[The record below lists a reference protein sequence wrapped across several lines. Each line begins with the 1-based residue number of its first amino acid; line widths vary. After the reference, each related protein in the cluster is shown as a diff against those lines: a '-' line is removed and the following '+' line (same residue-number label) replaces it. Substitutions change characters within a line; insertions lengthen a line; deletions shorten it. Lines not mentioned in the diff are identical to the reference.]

1 MADTAIPDPHFQQE
15 DHQAAYVFRP
25 RDEGASA
32 ERAPKRRRT
41 SKKAS
46 ALRAEHA
53 HAADDGSRPD
63 PRQAENAEDD
73 PSWFVPLLNGAEA
86 PACVRLRERLFR
98 SSWRGIEARVQTILR
113 DANSATLGQVA
124 DFAWGRHAGGA
135 EADGDRRRV
144 PAAFIMTGANI
155 ASQDLLF
162 RQLGARL
169 EGGEPRSRVVR
180 LRSAEVGNL
189 KAALKK
195 VVRDAT
201 ARDDEGDDDGEV
213 SFGQGGRKYLNY
225 DLEGLAAFVKAHGCR
240 HVFVAFQDSE
250 GFDGGLLSDLIVL
263 FSSWLAD
270 IPFTLLFGVA
280 TSVELFQAR
289 LLKSTCRLLY
299 GAQFDV
305 VQTST
310 ILEQIFKPSVAGA
323 DVSLR
328 LGPSLLQHFIDRQH
342 DQVTGIES
350 FLSSLKYAYMCH
362 FYANPL
368 SIFAVEDNE
377 LNSELVQPEHLEAF
391 RSLPSFRRHVED
403 AVETGDLAFAKSAL
417 QDDAFLYEQIFD
429 IPSKRRAWSAR
440 LLRSL
445 ALLKSTGANQETFSQ
460 LYLKAVAEGIDLAS
474 VDIGILSNVKRL
486 QPADFIS
493 MLESLLQTLGQ
504 GDKDLGLEEWKSES
518 KEAQDLA
525 SSLEACLSE
534 SRELLS
540 AAQRDGNTLRSSY
553 SGSSRILRTT
563 VVAQKVQLSR
573 DSAALSDADKAF
585 TKVVDSVA
593 SLLQG
598 AAHCEP
604 ATDGFLHEAWLYESK
619 MPYRDVFVPRPRV
632 VFERSLMRP
641 HDYLACDCCRGHGD
655 GISTTLPVTS
665 LLYHLYLEGGSLI
678 NVADLWA
685 AFFAMIGDEADEG
698 ETVEGPGPAAA
709 AEDAAGAR
717 AGGGHSERVALV
729 LFYQGLAE
737 LKALGFVKASRK
749 KVDHIAKLKWL

>member
-1 MADTAIPDPHFQQE
+1 MADTAAMPDPHFQQE

-25 RDEGASA
+25 REEGASA

-46 ALRAEHA
+46 ELRSEHA
-53 HAADDGSRPD
+53 DDDGSRPD
-63 PRQAENAEDD
+63 SGRQAANAEDE

-98 SSWRGIEARVQTILR
+98 SSWQGIEGRVQTMLR

-124 DFAWGRHAGGA
+124 AFAWGRHAGRA
-135 EADGDRRRV
+135 AADGDRRQV

-180 LRSAEVGNL
+180 LRSAE
-189 KAALKK
+189 
-195 VVRDAT
+195 
-201 ARDDEGDDDGEV
+201 
-213 SFGQGGRKYLNY
+213 GRKYLNY

-263 FSSWLAD
+263 FSSWLTD

-289 LLKSTCRLLY
+289 LLKSTCQLLY

-328 LGPSLLQHFIDRQH
+328 LGSSLLQHFIDRQH
-342 DQVTGIES
+342 DQVTSIES

-403 AVETGDLAFAKSAL
+403 AVETGDLQFAKSAL

-460 LYLKAVAEGIDLAS
+460 LYLKAVAEGIDLSS
-474 VDIGILSNVKRL
+474 VDIGILTNIKRL
-486 QPADFIS
+486 QPADFIR
-493 MLESLLQTLGQ
+493 MVESLLQTLGQ
-504 GDKDLGLEEWKSES
+504 GDQDLGLEEWKSES
-518 KEAQDLA
+518 QEAQDLA

-585 TKVVDSVA
+585 TKIVDNVA

-604 ATDGFLHEAWLYESK
+604 ATDSFLHEAWLYESK

-685 AFFAMIGDEADEG
+685 AFFAMVGDEADEG

-709 AEDAAGAR
+709 AEDAAGVR

>member
-1 MADTAIPDPHFQQE
+1 MTDAAESDPHFQQE
-15 DHQAAYVFRP
+15 DHQAAYIFHP
-25 RDEGASA
+25 QADSTSA
-32 ERAPKRRRT
+32 ERPSKRRRT

-46 ALRAEHA
+46 ELDEAALEAPAVGGE
-53 HAADDGSRPD
+53 
-63 PRQAENAEDD
+63 
-73 PSWFVPLLNGAEA
+73 PSWFVPLLNGSEA
-86 PACVRLRERLFR
+86 PECVHLRERLFR
-98 SSWRGIEARVQTILR
+98 SSWEGIEGTVQTILR
-113 DANSATLGQVA
+113 DANSATLGEVA
-124 DFAWGRHAGGA
+124 EFVRRGHG
-135 EADGDRRRV
+135 DGLQV

-162 RQLGARL
+162 RQLGETL
-169 EGGEPRSRVVR
+169 EGGEGRSRVVR
-180 LRSAEVGNL
+180 LRSADVANV

-195 VVRDAT
+195 VIRDAT
-201 ARDDEGDDDGEV
+201 ARGGEGEDDGEV
-213 SFGQGGRKYLNY
+213 SYGQDDRKYLNY
-225 DLEGLAAFVKAHGCR
+225 DLEGLAAFVKAQGCQ

-250 GFDGGLLSDLIVL
+250 GFDSGLLSDLIVL
-263 FSSWLAD
+263 FKSWLSD

-289 LLKSTCRLLY
+289 LLKSTCQLLY

-305 VQTST
+305 VQTTT

-323 DVSLR
+323 DISLR
-328 LGPSLLQHFIDRQH
+328 LGSSLLQSLIDRQH
-342 DQVTGIES
+342 EQVASIQS

-368 SIFAVEDNE
+368 SIFAVEDDA

-403 AVETGDLAFAKSAL
+403 AIETGDLDFAKAAI
-417 QDDAFLYEQIFD
+417 QDDEFLRERIFD
-429 IPSKRRAWSAR
+429 IPGKRRAWSSR

-445 ALLKSTGANQETFSQ
+445 ALLKSTGAGQGSYSQ
-460 LYLKAVAEGIDLAS
+460 LYLKAVAEGIDLSS
-474 VDIGILSNVKRL
+474 VDVDILSNVKRL

-493 MLESLLQTLGQ
+493 MLQRLLETLGQ
-504 GDKDLGLEEWKSES
+504 GDQDLGLKEWKSES

-525 SSLEACLSE
+525 TSLEALLSE
-534 SRELLS
+534 SRKLLS
-540 AAQRDGNTLRSSY
+540 AAQSEGNMLRSSY
-553 SGSSRILRTT
+553 SGSSRVLRTT

-573 DSAALSDADKAF
+573 DSAALSDEDKAF
-585 TKVVDSVA
+585 TKVVDQVA
-593 SLLQG
+593 ALLQG

-604 ATDGFLHEAWLYESK
+604 ASDNFLHEAWLYESK
-619 MPYRDVFVPRPRV
+619 TPYRDVFVPRPRV

-641 HDYLACDCCRGHGD
+641 HDYLACECCRGQRDG

-685 AFFAMIGDEADEG
+685 AFFAMIGDEGEEDENA
-698 ETVEGPGPAAA
+698 EGPG
-709 AEDAAGAR
+709 AAGAA
-717 AGGGHSERVALV
+717 AGGGAGRGHGERVALV